1 VWQSPP
7 HHPHGLDHIPLQRAA
22 PVVIGAVCDA
32 RAAVATADI
41 VYQDVDAALSR
52 DRGLDQPAGLFG
64 IPDIASVSHNFGAGR
79 AQSRFRFAQLL
90 GRAS

>member
-41 VYQDVDAALSR
+41 VYQDVDAALT
-52 DRGLDQPAGLFG
+52 
-64 IPDIASVSHNFGAGR
+64 
-79 AQSRFRFAQLL
+79 
-90 GRAS
+90 